1 MRQHS
6 FVCRVIV
13 CAPAWAGR
21 RSLAQGVRRPQ
32 IPTELTSDQVRQ
44 LVEAAIGDQWQR
56 SNLHR
61 VDLRTCLIAP
71 RKLTFVTAKDEREVE
86 AWLVLLEN
94 PKGTLGYGVA
104 YDEQTQRFGLVQLAK
119 GYEPCVLGLYGGFY
133 DALDAM

>member
-1 MRQHS
+1 M
-6 FVCRVIV
+6 
-13 CAPAWAGR
+13 
-21 RSLAQGVRRPQ
+21 
-32 IPTELTSDQVRQ
+32 TSDQVRQ

-94 PKGTLGYGVA
+94 PKGTLGFGVA
-104 YDEQTQRFGLVQLAK
+104 YDEQTRRFGLIQLAK
-119 GYEPCVLGLYGGFY
+119 GYEPCLLGLYGGFF